1 MTDRLTQSPALV
13 RVLPFAVFIALTF
26 IQDSAGEAGRYWI
39 YLGKTLAGAAV
50 LFALR
55 KYISELEWRFSIP
68 ALVTGIVVFIMWV
81 GIDGWYPTTTDLY
94 SNYICP
100 ALKKIGLAKT
110 CEGAAARSWNPNAT
124 FGDGSPLSIF
134 FILVRIAGATLL
146 VPAIEEIFW
155 RSFVYRFAANVSFDR
170 ETLGRFF
177 PGAFIITAVLF
188 GFEHR
193 EWLAGILCAC
203 AYQGLV
209 IWKKRLGDA
218 VVAHAITNFLLGLYV
233 VWKGAWQFW

>member
-39 YLGKTLAGAAV
+39 YLGKTLAGAVV

-68 ALVTGIVVFIMWV
+68 ALVTGIVVFVMWV

-110 CEGAAARSWNPNAT
+110 CEATATRRRGQRAPRSRPTSA
-124 FGDGSPLSIF
+124 P
-134 FILVRIAGATLL
+134 
-146 VPAIEEIFW
+146 P
-155 RSFVYRFAANVSFDR
+155 DR
-170 ETLGRFF
+170 LAPRRTCGR
-177 PGAFIITAVLF
+177 TT
-188 GFEHR
+188 R
-193 EWLAGILCAC
+193 
-203 AYQGLV
+203 
-209 IWKKRLGDA
+209 
-218 VVAHAITNFLLGLYV
+218 
-233 VWKGAWQFW
+233 